1 MKKRNGLKIILKI
14 GMKSQE
20 RRTHFRYKDTHTHKK
35 DTHRLRVRRQ
45 KTVLH
50 ENGNPKKAGVSI
62 VTADKIN
69 FKRL

>member
-35 DTHRLRVRRQ
+35 DTHRQ
-45 KTVLH
+45 SEKT
-50 ENGNPKKAGVSI
+50 EKGTP
-62 VTADKIN
+62 
-69 FKRL
+69 